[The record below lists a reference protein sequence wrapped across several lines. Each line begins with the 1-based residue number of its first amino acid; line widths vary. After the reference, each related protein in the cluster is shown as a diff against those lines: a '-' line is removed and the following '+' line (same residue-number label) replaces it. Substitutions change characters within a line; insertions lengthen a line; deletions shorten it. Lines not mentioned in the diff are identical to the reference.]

1 MIDKIAIVG
10 AGTMS
15 EAIIS
20 GILSKGF
27 LKEEQ
32 ISVTNKNNQERL
44 NLLQERY
51 QIHCMHDKK
60 ETIQGADL
68 IILSVKP
75 YDIKA
80 TIGSI
85 KEYIKPGQLIVSVVA
100 RSEERRVGKEGRYG
114 WWKC

>member
-27 LKEEQ
+27 LKEDQ
-32 ISVTNKNNQERL
+32 ISVTNKKNQERL

-68 IILSVKP
+68 IILSIKP
-75 YDIKA
+75 YDIKV
-80 TIGSI
+80 TIDYI
-85 KEYIKPGQLIVSVVA
+85 KEYIRRGQLIVSLIAGIATV
-100 RSEERRVGKEGRYG
+100 YN
-114 WWKC
+114 